1 MPLGRCSARCIDCI
15 HTSATQQY
23 KVGAIL
29 SRYGVILSGPI
40 DFLLLSVVMNLAT
53 SCTAIGGM
61 QKVLAFWSLLWQNS
75 FSVEEHS
82 YSFRTSVSCLYKVSF
97 STNGRKCLLKES
109 GVMLSGPIDLKK
121 KLLL

>member
-1 MPLGRCSARCIDCI
+1 MPLGRCSARCINCI

-53 SCTAIGGM
+53 SCTAISGM
-61 QKVLAFWSLLWQNS
+61 QKTLEFPCLLWQNS
-75 FSVEEHS
+75 FSVEQHS
-82 YSFRTSVSCLYKVSF
+82 YSFWTSVSRLDEVSF
-97 STNGRKCLLKES
+97 FFC
-109 GVMLSGPIDLKK
+109 
-121 KLLL
+121 